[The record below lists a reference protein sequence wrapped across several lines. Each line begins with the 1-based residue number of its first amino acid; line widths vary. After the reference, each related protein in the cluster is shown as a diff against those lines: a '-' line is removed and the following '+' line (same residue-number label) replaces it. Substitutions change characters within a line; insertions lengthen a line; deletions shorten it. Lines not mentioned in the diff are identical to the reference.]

1 LNLLKKFFSITNY
14 NYYLKTPFG
23 FVDYPAVHIQ
33 DSLRFAEDSA
43 RLILDE
49 RVNGKLISQDFSTTV
64 VLIKTPDTLS
74 QLQSENLIAG
84 VKKYNG

>member
-1 LNLLKKFFSITNY
+1 
-14 NYYLKTPFG
+14 
-23 FVDYPAVHIQ
+23 
-33 DSLRFAEDSA
+33 
-43 RLILDE
+43 LDE